1 MDAYG
6 LFAIAMLLLCGCV
19 IIYLLIKLSKTK
31 KNIEQVASDNL
42 KRGRE
47 EAADF
52 VRCTMDKVQD
62 DKNKL
67 NEMSDRELLIET
79 MLALAGYGRRLD
91 RIEEKI
97 QGVYNYKAYTE
108 GLAKQIKSISDL
120 AIELTEGISSSAKV
134 VVDFKK
140 LVEATR
146 QDVDKVNSSISNI
159 KGIEEKISSHIIN
172 INNSMGE
179 LALLNNKLEQI
190 ESKIQGI
197 YEYKKYLDEIVE
209 QVGIIK
215 QLSKALATNIVD
227 NDNNVKSFNLTVQH
241 ACSDV
246 NKLNYSLAD
255 VDNLNTRINTVVEN
269 MNKAT
274 YEMSYLRDKITEI
287 VTVTNGVI
295 QTYGNAPMVKLTN
308 IEDNIDKVKDILY
321 KTLDDEYEYDS
332 IYSKIRE
339 VVDEISSFENEIEDV
354 KSTIDSINQTL
365 SDKYGYDSIC
375 SMIHNMESGISSFE
389 YKIEDVKSAIN
400 NLEYEVRGVKDSVD
414 NIKNEY

>member
-1 MDAYG
+1 M
-6 LFAIAMLLLCGCV
+6 
-19 IIYLLIKLSKTK
+19 
-31 KNIEQVASDNL
+31 
-42 KRGRE
+42 
-47 EAADF
+47 
-52 VRCTMDKVQD
+52 
-62 DKNKL
+62 
-67 NEMSDRELLIET
+67 
-79 MLALAGYGRRLD
+79 
-91 RIEEKI
+91 
-97 QGVYNYKAYTE
+97 
-108 GLAKQIKSISDL
+108 

-227 NDNNVKSFNLTVQH
+227 NDNNVKIFNLTVQH